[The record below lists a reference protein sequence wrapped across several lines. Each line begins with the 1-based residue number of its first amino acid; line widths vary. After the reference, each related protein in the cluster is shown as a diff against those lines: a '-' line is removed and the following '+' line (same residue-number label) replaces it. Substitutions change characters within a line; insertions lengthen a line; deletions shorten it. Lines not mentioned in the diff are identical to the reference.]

1 MDNSFKV
8 GQLYP
13 MQVNHATFDK
23 SKRHMLP
30 TSQESV
36 KFKDL
41 LDQSLLKFSHHAEVR
56 MAQRGIELPSEGL
69 MQISDAITDAA
80 SKGAKDSLI
89 VYGDI
94 AMIVN
99 VPSRTVVT
107 TLDGSQMKSNVF
119 TQIDSAIIIQ

>member
-1 MDNSFKV
+1 MSDSFKI

-13 MQVNHATFDK
+13 MQVHPGAFDK
-23 SKRHMLP
+23 
-30 TSQESV
+30 V
-36 KFKDL
+36 KKSIAPNQDQLNFKDVL
-41 LDQSLLKFSHHAEVR
+41 NQQILKFSHHAEIR
-56 MAQRGIELPSEGL
+56 MAQRGIELPSERINQL
-69 MQISDAITDAA
+69 NEAINSAA

-89 VYGDI
+89 VLGDI

-107 TLDGSQMKSNVF
+107 TLDGTQMKSNVF

>member
-1 MDNSFKV
+1 MSDSFKI

-13 MQVNHATFDK
+13 MLVHPGTFEK
-23 SKRHMLP
+23 NKQSSAV
-30 TSQESV
+30 SQEQTS
-36 KFKDL
+36 FKEI
-41 LDQSLLKFSHHAEVR
+41 LDKQLLKFSHHAEIR
-56 MAQRGIELPSEGL
+56 MAQRGIELPSERINQL
-69 MQISDAITDAA
+69 NDAIDSAA

-89 VYGDI
+89 VLGDI

-107 TLDGSQMKSNVF
+107 TMDGTQMKSNVF